1 MKKYSEKFLNQSDKL
16 KGATVGLEFEFYMK
30 DLSFYKTLELLN
42 QELAPVKVWGFRQ
55 YHSDFVPDAKNF
67 KIEPDLSGG
76 ANMVELITG
85 PLNYYD
91 AKYYLVKIVKF
102 IQTHGYTSEKASIHF
117 NLSFGGEGDK
127 NLNDLNILKL
137 ILRTDEDE
145 IYRYY
150 PSRKDNVY
158 AKTIKKI
165 IPYKE
170 YDFFNIPI
178 DTIKNN
184 MRMPNDKYY
193 GINFVNINNEKEK
206 QRLEFR
212 YIGGKDYEK
221 NIGQLI
227 YFMDRFIINVHDC
240 INMPFDAEDANRLEE
255 YLETHINLFKN
266 FSKYDN
272 FIVEFPT
279 IQIQVDQSNNYDT
292 VSAYYQKIYNRLY
305 NLIDGT
311 TDLKECI
318 INYVTITQ
326 TMEVVDANVKASSN
340 LSGYDF
346 VNCQIEGILEDS
358 YFTSCQI
365 SNSQLTKCSLEN
377 SESENSKVLN
387 CKVESSS
394 LTGCYVMNG
403 YMNGDMFGGVFRSG
417 KLGPYATMDSETK
430 IVSDSDNFFDTRFEE
445 EGEKGSDKGIIKAF
459 GKPMPKKQ

>member
-16 KGATVGLEFEFYMK
+16 KGAKIGFEFEFYMK

-42 QELAPVKVWGFRQ
+42 EDLSPIKTWGFRQ
-55 YHSDFVPDAKNF
+55 YHSDFTPDDKNF

-76 ANMVELITG
+76 SNMVELVTG

-91 AKYYLVKIVKF
+91 AKYYLVKIIKF
-102 IQTHGYTSEKASIHF
+102 IQTYGYTNEKSSIHF
-117 NLSFGGEGDK
+117 NVSFEGEK
-127 NLNDLNILKL
+127 NLNDLNTLKL
-137 ILRTDEDE
+137 ILKTDEDE

-150 PSRKDNVY
+150 PTRKENVY

-170 YDFFNIPI
+170 YDFFNVPI

-184 MRMPNDKYY
+184 MRLPNDKYY
-193 GINFVNINNEKEK
+193 GVNFMHVNNEKES

-227 YFMDRFIINVHDC
+227 YFMDKFIINVYDS
-240 INMPFDAEDANRLEE
+240 IDMPFDSEDANRLEE
-255 YLETHINLFKN
+255 YLETNISLFKN

-272 FIVEFPT
+272 FIIEFPT
-279 IQIQVDQSNNYDT
+279 IQIQVDQNSNYDL
-292 VSAYYQKIYNRLY
+292 VSAYYPKIYNRIY
-305 NLIDGT
+305 NLIDSTIG
-311 TDLKECI
+311 LKECI
-318 INYVTITQ
+318 INYVTTTQ
-326 TMEVVDANVKASSN
+326 LMEVVDANIKASSN

-346 VNCQIEGILEDS
+346 INCKTEGIIENSL
-358 YFTSCQI
+358 FVGCQV

-377 SESENSKVLN
+377 SEADNSKILN

-403 YMNGDMFGGVFRSG
+403 FMNGDMFGGVFRSG
-417 KLGPYATMDSETK
+417 KLGPYATMDSDVK
-430 IVSDSDNFFDTRFEE
+430 IVSDSDNFFDTKFDE
-445 EGEKGSDKGIIKAF
+445 EGQKGTDKGTMKAF
-459 GKPMPKKQ
+459 GKPIPKQQ